1 MSIREKEKM
10 ALFFIKEL
18 QSMEI
23 SRNDLEWD
31 RDDPTS
37 LLGNGEF
44 ASVYRGTFMLPGQS
58 EPTQVAVKLWSK
70 ELNEST
76 AIGFLSKT
84 ETLRKLGS
92 PFFVKFCGTALLKEG
107 DQLRVIHA
115 LELCKENLMNHIFQ
129 NPENIPESSGKT
141 SAKNK
146 VLCWAK
152 DVAAAIEFIHNQG
165 IVHRNFK
172 LEKILVSFKYV

>member
-1 MSIREKEKM
+1 M

-18 QSMEI
+18 QRMEI

-44 ASVYRGTFMLPGQS
+44 ASVYRGTFRLPGQS
-58 EPTQVAVKLWSK
+58 ELTQVAVKLWSE

-84 ETLRKLGS
+84 ETLRLVTLS
-92 PFFVKFCGTALLKEG
+92 
-107 DQLRVIHA
+107 
-115 LELCKENLMNHIFQ
+115 
-129 NPENIPESSGKT
+129 
-141 SAKNK
+141 
-146 VLCWAK
+146 
-152 DVAAAIEFIHNQG
+152 IE
-165 IVHRNFK
+165 
-172 LEKILVSFKYV
+172 